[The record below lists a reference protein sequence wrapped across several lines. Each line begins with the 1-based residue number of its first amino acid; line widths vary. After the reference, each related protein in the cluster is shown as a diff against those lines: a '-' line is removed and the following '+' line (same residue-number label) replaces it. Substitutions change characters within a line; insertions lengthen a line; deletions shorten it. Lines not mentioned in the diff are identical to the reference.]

1 MSKKTIPTIV
11 QPIDEDSK
19 YLKRALPTPLTVIQ
33 ASIMSYR
40 RNDDISDSDF
50 ANAIEMTI
58 RTIMQTN
65 DVRII
70 APTGEGVEH
79 LLLFEYCKRSCD

>member
-11 QPIDEDSK
+11 QPIDEGSK

-79 LLLFEYCKRSCD
+79 LLLFE